1 MGRGHSYSLFI
12 DEDEFHR
19 SLSVVYV
26 KTCSGK
32 ETQDVRTQA
41 GVDPG
46 VRGRGR
52 GVIGDLLPFSL
63 VCRYS
68 GAVDTDRPP
77 SFAIKLE
84 RLGQG
89 EERGGTC
96 KQSRK
101 EVCAWVK
108 GTWVMTAGMGKG
120 RGMKM
125 RGWAPGWAGSQWR
138 LAGNGGGSK
147 GGDELRG
154 TVPMSSASSVLE
166 LPAPS
171 CSSSALISSWST
183 ASTMGITMAVVEVLE
198 SHMDSMVVQHMKHN
212 SSLGGRD
219 SGVQRE
225 PAELSP

>member
-1 MGRGHSYSLFI
+1 MVLSFLASSGGPRGSVWGEGTHTHSSLMKMSSTEVCLLFTS
-12 DEDEFHR
+12 R
-19 SLSVVYV
+19 PVV
-26 KTCSGK
+26 SK
-32 ETQDVRTQA
+32 ETQDVRTEA
-41 GVDPG
+41 GVDRG

-84 RLGQG
+84 HLGQR

-125 RGWAPGWAGSQWR
+125 RAWAPGWAGSQWR
-138 LAGNGGGSK
+138 LAGNGGG
-147 GGDELRG
+147 EQRG
-154 TVPMSSASSVLE
+154 
-166 LPAPS
+166 
-171 CSSSALISSWST
+171 
-183 ASTMGITMAVVEVLE
+183 
-198 SHMDSMVVQHMKHN
+198 
-212 SSLGGRD
+212 R
-219 SGVQRE
+219 
-225 PAELSP
+225 